1 MKELFSVGVDQD
13 DNIIIK
19 SVLLKDELK
28 ELLTSII
35 ESMDKG
41 KAFEVELNNDS
52 KPKYLA

>member
-1 MKELFSVGVDQD
+1 MKELFSVGVDEQ

>member
-1 MKELFSVGVDQD
+1 MRELFSVGVDEQ

>member
-1 MKELFSVGVDQD
+1 MNELFSVSVDQD
-13 DNIIIK
+13 DTIIIK

-28 ELLTSII
+28 ELLTDII
-35 ESMDKG
+35 ESIDKG